1 LSTETV
7 APNVERKRFLNAY
20 PAAED
25 AHSYDER
32 PLLLEHIDP
41 QLFLSRNSVPQPFF
55 LVCEKDTVLTALS
68 GEAIVEFR
76 ECSLLH
82 HRLVAGDF
90 VYVPAGTPH
99 RIVPSKPG
107 LHLRYKARV
116 AELEG
121 VATARNG
128 TRKPCCRKKATP
140 TRAAPTQRRSRAR
153 RASNAAQPHQHSTLA
168 TRAGTRWPPHCAG
181 HPRPSIRSHTS
192 PVVHRTPRL
201 RLSLDKLGMTYG
213 LEPGG

>member
-1 LSTETV
+1 MSTNIA

-32 PLLLEHIDP
+32 PLLLEHVDP
-41 QLFLSRNSVPQPFF
+41 QMFVSRNSVSQPFF

-76 ECSLLH
+76 ECSVLH

-99 RIVPSKPG
+99 RIVPRKPS
-107 LHLRYKARV
+107 LHLRYKARD
-116 AELEG
+116 AKLEG
-121 VATARNG
+121 VAWYCETCNTERYRTEWDAQAVLPQEGYADACRYYAASIQG
-128 TRKPCCRKKATP
+128 TRCAKCGEP
-140 TRAAPTQRRSRAR
+140 APA
-153 RASNAAQPHQHSTLA
+153 LDL
-168 TRAGTRWPPHCAG
+168 GDTRWDALAAALRQAPAAVDPLSHANVLDPP
-181 HPRPSIRSHTS
+181 R
-192 PVVHRTPRL
+192 
-201 RLSLDKLGMTYG
+201 
-213 LEPGG
+213 

>member
-1 LSTETV
+1 LSTEV
-7 APNVERKRFLNAY
+7 AAPNVERKRFLNAY

-41 QLFLSRNSVPQPFF
+41 QMFVSRNSVPQPFF

-76 ECSLLH
+76 ECSVLH

-99 RIVPSKPG
+99 RIVPHKAG

-121 VATARNG
+121 VAWYCEACNTERYRTEWNAQTALPQEGYADACRYYAASIAG
-128 TRKPCCRKKATP
+128 SACVKCGEPAPALDLGDTRWDA
-140 TRAAPTQRRSRAR
+140 
-153 RASNAAQPHQHSTLA
+153 LA
-168 TRAGTRWPPHCAG
+168 TALRQAPAAVDPLSHANVLDPP
-181 HPRPSIRSHTS
+181 R
-192 PVVHRTPRL
+192 
-201 RLSLDKLGMTYG
+201 
-213 LEPGG
+213 